1 MDKER
6 ALQAVVFDLDGT
18 LVHSAPD
25 IHAAAWRLLEERGH
39 EGPDLET
46 VIGFV
51 GNGVPKLVERLLDW
65 AAEEA
70 DAEAHS
76 AATKRFQEI
85 YNAAPS
91 ALSSL
96 YEHVDEVLAELAAA
110 GLRLGVCTNKPEVPA
125 RQVLTD
131 LGIDGYVTA
140 LVGGDSLARRKPDP
154 LPLLHA
160 ASALGAPREALV
172 FVGDSEVDAAT
183 ASAAGV
189 PFALFTEG
197 YRKTPL
203 EKIPHQVSF
212 SHYGKLPSL
221 LAGLG

>member
-1 MDKER
+1 MGEER
-6 ALQAVVFDLDGT
+6 VLQGVVFDLDGT

-25 IHAAAWRLLEERGH
+25 IHAAAQRLLEERGH
-39 EGPDLET
+39 QGPDLAT

-65 AAEEA
+65 ADEEA

-76 AATKRFQEI
+76 AATVRFQEI

-96 YEHVDEVLAELAAA
+96 YEDVAEVLAELTAT

-131 LGIDGYVTA
+131 LGIDGYMTA
-140 LVGGDSLARRKPDP
+140 VVGGDSLARRKPDP
-154 LPLLHA
+154 LPLLHT
-160 ASALGAPREALV
+160 ASALGVSQETVA
-172 FVGDSEVDAAT
+172 FIGDSEVDAAT
-183 ASAAGV
+183 ASAAGMR
-189 PFALFTEG
+189 FALFTEG
-197 YRKTPL
+197 YRKASL
-203 EKIPHQVSF
+203 EEIPHQASF
-212 SHYGKLPSL
+212 SHYRKLPSL
-221 LAGLG
+221 LAGFG

>member
-1 MDKER
+1 M
-6 ALQAVVFDLDGT
+6 VFDLDGT

-25 IHAAAWRLLEERGH
+25 IHAAARLLLEERGH
-39 EGPDLET
+39 KGPDLET

-65 AAEEA
+65 AAEQA

-91 ALSSL
+91 ALSRL
-96 YEHVDEVLAELAAA
+96 YEGVAEVLAELAVT
-110 GLRLGVCTNKPEVPA
+110 GIRLGVCTNKPEVPA

-140 LVGGDSLARRKPDP
+140 IVGGDSLARRKPDP
-154 LPLLHA
+154 LPLLHTA
-160 ASALGAPREALV
+160 EALGVSRESVV

-189 PFALFTEG
+189 RFALFTEG
-197 YRKTPL
+197 YRKASL
-203 EKIPHQVSF
+203 EEIPHQASF
-212 SHYGKLPSL
+212 SHYGRLPSL
-221 LAGLG
+221 LAELG